1 MPRTHLD
8 DIYRLFDVFGGD
20 EEGLVPISD
29 LAVILSEVGDIKLS
43 TFNGI
48 LTHVD
53 MNGDGFVNLDE
64 LVSLLEY
71 CRPAK
76 RSSSSVVDKIFSNL
90 EAAPSQTCNE
100 HKDESLEIHKDDV
113 ITSLRLVAPVIPKG
127 DIASFAAKY
136 CDNEG
141 MLTRSKFTLMM
152 NELEK
157 SQE

>member
-29 LAVILSEVGDIKLS
+29 VAVILSEVGDIKPSAFNEILS
-43 TFNGI
+43 R
-48 LTHVD
+48 VD

-64 LVSLLEY
+64 LVSLIEH
-71 CRPAK
+71 CRPVK
-76 RSSSSVVDKIFSNL
+76 RSSSLVVEKIFSNL
-90 EAAPSQTCNE
+90 AATSTHPHKE
-100 HKDESLEIHKDDV
+100 HKEGTLRIHKDDV
-113 ITSLRLVAPVIPKG
+113 ITSIRIAAPVIPKS
-127 DIASFAAKY
+127 DITSFVGKY

-141 MLTRSKFTLMM
+141 MLTRSKFILMM

-157 SQE
+157 KL